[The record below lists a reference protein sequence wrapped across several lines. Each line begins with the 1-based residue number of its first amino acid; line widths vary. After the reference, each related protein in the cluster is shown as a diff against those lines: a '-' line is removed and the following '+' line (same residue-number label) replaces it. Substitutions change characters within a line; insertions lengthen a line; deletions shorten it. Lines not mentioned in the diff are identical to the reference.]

1 MKLKTQVKIRKSWFE
16 IFYITSKTNIDAVDM
31 KKLWIMKIEWR
42 NFENES
48 VVLFIRLEREPW
60 LINGQWKTEW
70 NLPQSRHYW
79 ECKSFSKLS
88 MQLQKW
94 ALQRSSGTG
103 LESVK
108 VCKIAKRKT
117 VTKIYICRNDL
128 EWNEVDFKEIS
139 NKQKKNHLQEA
150 LNSICTQLL

>member
-1 MKLKTQVKIRKSWFE
+1 MKYFILQQKQILMQWIWKNYELWKLNEGILKTSQ
-16 IFYITSKTNIDAVDM
+16 
-31 KKLWIMKIEWR
+31 LL
-42 NFENES
+42 
-48 VVLFIRLEREPW
+48 LFIRLEREPW

-79 ECKSFSKLS
+79 ECKSFIKLS

-108 VCKIAKRKT
+108 VWKIAKRKT

-139 NKQKKNHLQEA
+139 NKQTKNHLH
-150 LNSICTQLL
+150 SIWTQLL